1 MPQTYAGLSIAAALL
16 TMALKAGGYLLTGSV
31 ALLSDALESG
41 VNLLAA
47 GMTLWMLTVAA
58 QPPDAEHPFG
68 HSKFEYLASAV
79 EGGGIGVAAVG
90 IALTAWGRLHQPV
103 ALPSLTEGMA
113 LTGLATVI
121 NGGTAWILWRA
132 GRRLRSIALRAD
144 AHHLLTDV
152 WTSVGGLLGLGIVR
166 YTGWLWV
173 DPVVA
178 LAMALHIAW
187 VSYHLLQE
195 TVAGLVD
202 TALPPADLALLQTV
216 LTDYTAQGIRFHA
229 LRTRRAGRRRF
240 VSVHILVPGDWS
252 VTQGHNLCDRL
263 EQAIAQALPGTAVIT
278 HLEPLEDPLS
288 WQDEDLERFPT

>member
-1 MPQTYAGLSIAAALL
+1 MPQTYARLSIAAAVL

-47 GMTLWMLTVAA
+47 GMTLWLLQVAE
-58 QPPDAEHPFG
+58 QPPDEEHPFG

-79 EGGGIGVAAVG
+79 EGGGIGMAAVG
-90 IALTAWGRLHQPV
+90 IALTAWGRLHQPP
-103 ALPSLTEGMA
+103 ALSALTEGMA
-113 LTGLATVI
+113 WTGLATVI

-132 GRRLRSIALRAD
+132 GRRLRSIALQAD

-152 WTSVGGLLGLGIVR
+152 WTSIGGLLGLGIVHA
-166 YTGWLWV
+166 TGWLWV

-187 VSYHLLQE
+187 VSYRLLQE

-202 TALPPADLALLQTV
+202 TALPPADRAILQQVFTP
-216 LTDYTAQGIRFHA
+216 YTAQGIRFHA
-229 LRTRRAGRRRF
+229 LRTRGAGRRRF
-240 VSVHILVPGDWS
+240 VSVHVLVPGDWS
-252 VTQGHNLCDRL
+252 VQQGHRLCDRL
-263 EQAIAQALPGTAVIT
+263 EQTIAQALPGTAVLT